1 MTPEQRADSVKEK
14 HGARFQ
20 QLMME
25 AMRLL
30 DLPRNLDWR
39 AKRMLEIT
47 DELAAMVTPLAP
59 CKKGCSHCCYQMIAI
74 SSWEAAQ
81 IAKVTGKKIASFD
94 GYNPEEDSREEM
106 VKKYTGKV
114 CPFLVNKECSIYE
127 VRPLICR
134 SHISVA
140 DDPIPCDIK
149 NNPGA
154 KVPYFNMSDL
164 NMIQGFLFIGANC
177 KFGDIREFF
186 E

>member
-20 QLMME
+20 QLMKE

-47 DELAAMVTPLAP
+47 DELAAMVTPLSP
-59 CKKGCSHCCYQMIAI
+59 CKKGCSHCCYQAIII

-81 IAKVTGKKIASFD
+81 ITKMTGKKIASFE
-94 GYNPEEDSREEM
+94 GYNPGNREKYI
-106 VKKYTGKV
+106 KKYGGV
-114 CPFLVNKECSIYE
+114 SCPFLVNNECSIYE
-127 VRPLICR
+127 VRPFICR
-134 SHISVA
+134 THVSVA
-140 DDPIPCDIK
+140 DDPIPCDII

-154 KVPYFNMSDL
+154 KVPYFNFSDL
-164 NMIQGFLFIGANC
+164 NMIQGFLFIGGNC
-177 KFGDIREFF
+177 KFGEIREFF